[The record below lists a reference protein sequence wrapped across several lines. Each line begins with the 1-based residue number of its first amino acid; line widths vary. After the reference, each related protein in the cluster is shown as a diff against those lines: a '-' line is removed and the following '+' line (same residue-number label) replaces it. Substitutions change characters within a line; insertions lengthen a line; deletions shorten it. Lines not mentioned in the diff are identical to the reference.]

1 MKKLLSM
8 TLLSASFMVF
18 AQQPALQATVHADRP
33 GHAIPKTLYGIF
45 FEDINYA
52 ADGGLYP
59 ELIAN
64 RGFDWRTN
72 EPEGWR
78 REWRGSGMGRVSLQG
93 GYPVNPNTWQYLRI
107 ECYAPG
113 EGAGVANS
121 GFGGIAVQQGEKYDL
136 SFYARPHA
144 TYAGG
149 LTVRLEAADKKALA
163 SYRIEKGAWKN
174 KPSGSARWRSFVP
187 ESAPGTARATL
198 DPPPPPEWFK
208 YEAVFTPSETVTN
221 GQLVVLLDAAG
232 TVDIDLVSLFPQAT
246 FNGRKNGMR
255 RDLMQMLKEMKP
267 ATLRFPGGCVV
278 EGSDM
283 EMLYHWKRTVG
294 PVERRGI
301 NWNRWGY
308 WQSHG
313 LGFFE
318 YFQLA
323 EDVGAEPL
331 PILAAGLTCQFKK
344 PLEFAPLDALDYFIQ
359 NAIDLIEFAN
369 GSPET
374 PWGKVR
380 AEMGHPAPFNLKYVG
395 IGNENWDNVF
405 LDRYEVIAR
414 AVKAKHPEITII
426 TSAGAQPEG
435 PMFELAWKR
444 LPELKAELV
453 DEHYYK
459 PPEWFLSQANR
470 YDPYDRN
477 GPKVYV
483 GEYACHTRD
492 RKNNLTAALAEAAVM
507 TGFERNSDVVR
518 MAAYAPLFNKIG
530 SSQWNVDLIW
540 FDNVKAF
547 GTPSYYV
554 QKLFMNNLPDVLLP
568 VEAAANET
576 PLPPVGAIGLHTWL
590 TFAEFKDIRVT
601 RGNETLFA
609 FDPAKGMK
617 GWSKAK
623 EGEWSVKEGALR
635 QADAAMTQTMIT
647 GGDSSWRD
655 YTLELKACKISGQEG
670 FIIRVRDQ
678 RDKAVHLNLGGWGN
692 KEHGI
697 EQNGQNPV
705 VRKPGSI
712 ETGRWYAIKVQL
724 EGERVKVWL
733 DGEPLFDQV
742 IPNARVARVNLVA
755 GLDKAAGEIVIKCVN
770 AQSEPLAVTLNLTGA
785 KVAAQKARRITLS
798 GHPDDVNTMDQPQRV
813 APKEDTVEIA
823 GAVSSVSL
831 APHSLTVLRI
841 KAQ

>member
-1 MKKLLSM
+1 MKKMASLLFL
-8 TLLSASFMVF
+8 TAAFTTF
-18 AQQPALQATVHADRP
+18 AQQGALQATVHADRP

-78 REWRGSGMGRVSLQG
+78 HEWRGDGMGRVSLQG
-93 GYPVNPNTWQYLRI
+93 GYPVHPNTWQYLRI

-121 GFGGIAVQQGEKYDL
+121 GFGGIAVRQGEKYDL

-144 TYAGG
+144 GYAGG
-149 LTVRLEAADKKALA
+149 LTVRLETPDRQALA
-163 SYRIEKGAWKN
+163 AYRIEKGAWKN
-174 KPSGSARWRSFVP
+174 KPSDAK
-187 ESAPGTARATL
+187 APSPL
-198 DPPPPPEWFK
+198 DPPAPPEWAK
-208 YEAVFTPSETVTN
+208 YEAVFTPTATVTN

-232 TVDIDLVSLFPQAT
+232 TVDLDLVSLFPQAT
-246 FNGRKNGMR
+246 FNSRKNGLR
-255 RDLMQMLKEMKP
+255 KDLVQMLKEMKP

-283 EMLYHWKRTVG
+283 ETLYHWKRTVG
-294 PVERRGI
+294 PIERRGL

-318 YFQLA
+318 YFRLA
-323 EDVGAEPL
+323 EDIGAEPL
-331 PILAAGLTCQFKK
+331 PILAAGLTCQFRK
-344 PLEFAPLDALDYFIQ
+344 PVECVPADALGYFIQ
-359 NAIDLIEFAN
+359 NALDLIEFAN

-374 PWGKVR
+374 PWGRVR

-405 LDRYEVIAR
+405 LDRYEVIAQ

-426 TSAGAQPEG
+426 TSAGAAPEG
-435 PMFELAWKR
+435 PMYDLAWQR
-444 LPELKAELV
+444 LPGMHAELV
-453 DEHYYK
+453 DEHFYK
-459 PPEWFLSQANR
+459 PPEWFFAQADR
-470 YDPYDRN
+470 YDRFDRR

-492 RKNNLTAALAEAAVM
+492 RKNNLAAALAEAAVM

-530 SSQWNVDLIW
+530 STQWNIDLIW
-540 FDNVKAF
+540 FDNVQAF

-568 VEAAANET
+568 AEVSANAT
-576 PLPPVGAIGLHTWL
+576 PLPPAGAVGLHTWL
-590 TFAEFKDIRVT
+590 TSAEYKDIRVT
-601 RGNETLFA
+601 RGTETLYA
-609 FDPAKGMK
+609 FDPGKGLK

-623 EGEWSVKEGALR
+623 EGAWSVKEGALR
-635 QADAAMTQTMIT
+635 QADAAVTQTMT
-647 GGDSSWRD
+647 TCGDPAWRD
-655 YTLELKACKISGQEG
+655 YTLELKARKLSGQEG

-678 RDKAVHLNLGGWGN
+678 RDKAVHVNLGGWGN

-705 VRKPGSI
+705 TRKPGSI
-712 ETGRWYAIKVQL
+712 ETGRWYAVKVQL

-733 DGEPLFDQV
+733 VGEPLFDQL
-742 IPNARVARVNLVA
+742 IPCPTMARVYLVA
-755 GLDKAAGEIVIKCVN
+755 GRDRPAGEIVVKCVN
-770 AQSEPLAVTLNLTGA
+770 PHAEPQLVNLNLAGA
-785 KVAAQKARRITLS
+785 TVASQQARRITLA
-798 GHPDDVNTMDQPQRV
+798 GNPDDVNTLSQPLLV
-813 APKEDTVEIA
+813 APKEDAVPIA
-823 GAVSSVSL
+823 GAVSQVAL
-831 APHSLTVLRI
+831 PPHSLTVLRI

>member
-1 MKKLLSM
+1 MKKLLSIVF
-8 TLLSASFMVF
+8 LAVSANAF
-18 AQQPALQATVHADRP
+18 AQQPPLHVTVRADLP

-72 EPEGWR
+72 EPEGWT
-78 REWRGSGMGRVSLQG
+78 REWRGNGMGRVSLQG

-121 GFGGIAVQQGEKYDL
+121 GFSGIAVKQGEKYNL

-149 LTVRLEAADKKALA
+149 LTVRLEAADKRALA
-163 SYRIEKGAWKN
+163 SFQIGKGAWKN
-174 KPSGSARWRSFVP
+174 KPSDAKSVSP
-187 ESAPGTARATL
+187 L
-198 DPPPPPEWFK
+198 DPPAPPEWVK
-208 YEAVFTPSETVTN
+208 YETVFTPTESVTN
-221 GQLVVLLDAAG
+221 GQLVVLLDATG
-232 TVDIDLVSLFPQAT
+232 TVDLDLVSLFPQST
-246 FNGRKNGMR
+246 FNKRTNGMR

-283 EMLYHWKRTVG
+283 ETLYHWKRTVG
-294 PVERRGI
+294 PLERRGI

-323 EDVGAEPL
+323 EDIGAEPL

-344 PLEFAPLDALDYFIQ
+344 PPEFVPVDSLDYFIQ
-359 NAIDLIEFAN
+359 NALDLIEFAN
-369 GSPET
+369 GSPDT
-374 PWGKVR
+374 PWGRVR
-380 AEMGHPAPFNLKYVG
+380 AEMGHAAPFNLKYLG
-395 IGNENWDNVF
+395 IGNENWDDVF
-405 LDRYEVIAR
+405 LDRYEVISK

-426 TSAGAQPEG
+426 TSAGAAPEG

-444 LPELKAELV
+444 LPGLKAELV

-459 PPEWFLSQANR
+459 PPEWFYAQANR
-470 YDPYDRN
+470 YDRYDRN

-530 SSQWNVDLIW
+530 NSQWNVDLIW
-540 FDNVKAF
+540 FDNTQAF
-547 GTPSYYV
+547 GAPSYYV

-568 VEAAANET
+568 TEVPANEM
-576 PLPPVGAIGLHTWL
+576 PLPPVGTIGLHTWH
-590 TFAEFKDIRVT
+590 TAAEFKDIRVT
-601 RGNETLFA
+601 RGGETLYA
-609 FDPAKGMK
+609 FDPKAGTK
-617 GWSKAK
+617 GWSKSKGGA
-623 EGEWSVKEGALR
+623 WSVKDGALR
-635 QADAAMTQTMIT
+635 QTDESVQDDVISFIAGAPWDN
-647 GGDSSWRD
+647 
-655 YTLELKACKISGQEG
+655 YTIELSARKLSGQEG

-712 ETGRWYAIKVQL
+712 ETGRWYAIKIQL

-742 IPNARVARVNLVA
+742 IPNAVVARVNLVA
-755 GLDKAAGEIVIKCVN
+755 GLDKAAGEIVVKCVN
-770 AQSEPLAVTLNLTGA
+770 TQAAPQDVTLNLAGA
-785 KVAAQKARRITLS
+785 KVAAQKAKRVTLS
-798 GHPDDVNTMDQPQRV
+798 GHPEDVNTMEQPLLV

-823 GAVSSVSL
+823 GPVASLTL

-841 KAQ
+841 KAE

>member
-1 MKKLLSM
+1 MKQTLILVTSLLSF
-8 TLLSASFMVF
+8 TAF

-45 FEDINYA
+45 FEDINDA

-64 RGFDWRTN
+64 RGFDWRTS

-78 REWRGSGMGRVSLQG
+78 REWRGNAMGRVSLQG
-93 GYPVNPNTWQYLRI
+93 GYPVNPNTWQYLRL

-121 GFGGIAVQQGEKYDL
+121 GFGGIAVKQGEKYDL

-144 TYAGG
+144 GYAGG
-149 LTVRLEAADKKALA
+149 LTVRLETADKRPLA
-163 SYRIEKGAWKN
+163 TYRIEKGAWKN
-174 KPSGSARWRSFVP
+174 RPSEAKAVSP
-187 ESAPGTARATL
+187 L
-198 DPPPPPEWFK
+198 DQPVPPEWVK
-208 YEAVFTPSETVTN
+208 YEAVFTPSETATN
-221 GQLVVLLDAAG
+221 GQLAVLLDAVG
-232 TVDIDLVSLFPQAT
+232 TVDLDLVSLYPQAT
-246 FNGRKNGMR
+246 FNGRKNGLR
-255 RDLMQMLKEMKP
+255 CDLMQMLKEMKP

-283 EMLYHWKRTVG
+283 ETLYHWKRTVG
-294 PVERRGI
+294 PLERRGI

-344 PLEFAPLDALDYFIQ
+344 PLEFVPVDSLDYFIR
-359 NAIDLIEFAN
+359 NALDLIEFAN

-374 PWGKVR
+374 PWGRVR
-380 AEMGHPAPFNLKYVG
+380 AEMGHPAPFSLKYVG

-405 LDRYEVIAR
+405 LERYEIISK

-426 TSAGAQPEG
+426 TSAGAAPEG

-459 PPEWFLSQANR
+459 PPEWFYTQANR
-470 YDPYDRN
+470 YDRYDRN

-483 GEYACHTRD
+483 GEYACHTHD

-530 SSQWNVDLIW
+530 NSQWNVDLIW
-540 FDNVKAF
+540 FDNMRAF

-568 VEAAANET
+568 TEVASNEV
-576 PLPPVGAIGLHTWL
+576 PLPPAGAVGLHTWL
-590 TFAEFKDIRVT
+590 TAAEFKDIRVT
-601 RGNETLFA
+601 RCGETLYA
-609 FDPAKGMK
+609 FDAAKGLK
-617 GWSKAK
+617 GWSKAR
-623 EGEWSVKEGALR
+623 EGTWSVKEGALR
-635 QADAAMTQTMIT
+635 QTDVAVNQTMIT
-647 GGDSSWRD
+647 CGDPSWRD
-655 YTLELKACKISGQEG
+655 YTLELKARKLSGQEG

-697 EQNGQNPV
+697 EMNGQNPV
-705 VRKPGSI
+705 TRKPGSI
-712 ETGRWYAIKVQL
+712 EAGRWYAIKVQL
-724 EGERVKVWL
+724 EGERISVWL

-742 IPNARVARVNLVA
+742 IPSAKMARVFVVA
-755 GLDKAAGEIVIKCVN
+755 GLDKAAGEIVVKCVN
-770 AQSEPLAVTLNLTGA
+770 PQAEAQSVALNLAGA
-785 KVAAQKARRITLS
+785 KVVAQTARRITLT
-798 GHPDDVNTMDQPQRV
+798 GNADDVNSLEDPMRV

-823 GAVSSVSL
+823 GAVSQVTL
-831 APHSLTVLRI
+831 APHSLTVLRM
-841 KAQ
+841 KAK

>member
-1 MKKLLSM
+1 MVKHSILAICLALALS
-8 TLLSASFMVF
+8 SS
-18 AQQPALQATVHADRP
+18 AQQSALQVTVHADRP

-64 RGFDWRTN
+64 RGFDWRTS

-78 REWRGSGMGRVSLQG
+78 REWRGNAMGRVSLQG

-121 GFGGIAVQQGEKYDL
+121 GFGGIAVKQGEKYDL

-144 TYAGG
+144 GYAGG
-149 LTVRLEAADKKALA
+149 LMVRLETPDKKPLA
-163 SYRIEKGAWKN
+163 TYRIEKGAWKN
-174 KPSGSARWRSFVP
+174 KLSDAKAASP
-187 ESAPGTARATL
+187 L
-198 DPPPPPEWFK
+198 DPPAPPEWVK
-208 YEAVFTPSETVTN
+208 YEAVFLPSEAATN

-232 TVDIDLVSLFPQAT
+232 TVDLDLVSLFPQAT
-246 FNGRKNGMR
+246 FNNRKNGLR

-278 EGSDM
+278 EGSDF
-283 EMLYHWKRTVG
+283 ETLYHWKRTVG
-294 PVERRGI
+294 PLERRAI

-331 PILAAGLTCQFKK
+331 PILAAGMTCQFKK
-344 PLEFAPLDALDYFIQ
+344 PLECIPLGSLDVVIQ
-359 NAIDLIEFAN
+359 NALDLIEFAN
-369 GSPET
+369 GSPDT
-374 PWGKVR
+374 PWGRVR
-380 AEMGHPAPFNLKYVG
+380 AEMGHAAPFNLKYVG

-405 LDRYEVIAR
+405 LERYEVISK
-414 AVKAKHPEITII
+414 AVKAKHPEINII
-426 TSAGAQPEG
+426 SSAGAAPEG
-435 PMFELAWKR
+435 PMFDLAWKR

-470 YDPYDRN
+470 YDAYDRS

-492 RKNNLTAALAEAAVM
+492 RKNNLQSALCEAAVM

-518 MAAYAPLFNKIG
+518 MAAYAPLFNKTG
-530 SSQWNVDLIW
+530 CSQWNVDLIW
-540 FDNVKAF
+540 FNNMSVF

-554 QKLFMNNLPDVLLP
+554 QKLFMNNLPDSLLP
-568 VEAAANET
+568 VEAAANEV
-576 PLPPVGAIGLHTWL
+576 PLPPTGTVGLQTWL
-590 TFAEFKDIRVT
+590 TAAEFKDLRV
-601 RGNETLFA
+601 RHGGQTLYA
-609 FDPAKGMK
+609 FDPKAGLK

-623 EGEWSVKEGALR
+623 EGAWSAKDGVLR
-635 QADAAMTQTMIT
+635 QTDENVQDTVTSFIAGAP
-647 GGDSSWRD
+647 WEN
-655 YTLELKACKISGQEG
+655 YTLELSARKLSGKEG
-670 FIIRVRDQ
+670 FIVRVRDQ
-678 RDKAVHLNLGGWGN
+678 RDKAVCLNLGGWGN
-692 KEHGI
+692 REHGLDH
-697 EQNGQNPV
+697 GGRDPV
-705 VRKPGSI
+705 LRKAGSI
-712 ETGRWYAIKVQL
+712 EAGRWYAIKVQL
-724 EGERVKVWL
+724 DGDRVRVWL
-733 DGEPLFDQV
+733 DGQPLFDQV
-742 IPNARVARVNLVA
+742 VPSARAPRAFLVA
-755 GLDKAAGEIVIKCVN
+755 GQDKAAGEIVFKAVN
-770 AQSEPLAVTLNLTGA
+770 PYASEQPLTLKLDGT
-785 KVAAQKARRITLS
+785 KVAQQKAKRILLA
-798 GHPDDVNTMDQPQRV
+798 GAPDDVNTMEEPLKVSPQ
-813 APKEDTVEIA
+813 EDTVEI
-823 GAVSSVSL
+823 GGTGSQITL
-831 APHSLTVLRI
+831 PPHSLTIVRV
-841 KAQ
+841 KTN